1 MPTWRSVCLC
11 SLSARPS
18 RCSVKIR
25 FCEHN
30 KGKGKVYRRLK
41 EEFPDLNIK
50 IKECIKQCSACREM
64 PMATVDKEKITAR
77 DGDGLYDKIVAAIRE
92 KLTEE

>member
-1 MPTWRSVCLC
+1 M
-11 SLSARPS
+11 
-18 RCSVKIR
+18 KIR

-50 IKECIKQCSACREM
+50 IKECIKHCSACREM

-77 DGDGLYDKIVAAIRE
+77 DGDGLYDKIVATIRE
-92 KLTEE
+92 KLTQE

>member
-1 MPTWRSVCLC
+1 M
-11 SLSARPS
+11 
-18 RCSVKIR
+18 KIR

-41 EEFPDLNIK
+41 EEFPEFDIK
-50 IKECIKQCSACREM
+50 IKDCIKQCSACREM
-64 PMATVDKEKITAR
+64 PLATLDKKRISAR

-92 KLTEE
+92 KLPKGGEE